1 MIGDSNIFFL
11 LSNVSVLN
19 VHDVNDEV
27 GNVYVDKV
35 MNSFYYFVLLSIE

>member
-11 LSNVSVLN
+11 LSNVSVLK

-35 MNSFYYFVLLSIE
+35 MNSFYYFVLLSIK